1 MIKKYK
7 SYIQTSLRYQSFQKL
22 EKKLR
27 ILLSIFLANV
37 TVLTDLLIIVVFSR
51 ILGKDLTSE
60 NVIVDFVLNNKY
72 LLPIII
78 IFRFIAI
85 YIEKTNIQLL
95 VLQIMQN
102 LKDYII
108 REVYKKGNFSVADA
122 TFYTGTF
129 SIHMSIFTVLLPLF
143 KQYNSVNNLF
153 NLFIHLD
160 LRTVCFIIGGLFL
173 IPTKYLLELVKVYS

>member
-1 MIKKYK
+1 MNIKKPCFFLILINFK
-7 SYIQTSLRYQSFQKL
+7 VLKKEQINSKVGK
-22 EKKLR
+22 KKLR

-85 YIEKTNIQLL
+85 YIEKTTARFEGT
-95 VLQIMQN
+95 LQS
-102 LKDYII
+102 K
-108 REVYKKGNFSVADA
+108 
-122 TFYTGTF
+122 
-129 SIHMSIFTVLLPLF
+129 
-143 KQYNSVNNLF
+143 
-153 NLFIHLD
+153 
-160 LRTVCFIIGGLFL
+160 
-173 IPTKYLLELVKVYS
+173 

>member
-1 MIKKYK
+1 MIKK
-7 SYIQTSLRYQSFQKL
+7 IQELYTDIVKVSKL
-22 EKKLR
+22 SKVGKKKLR

-122 TFYTGTF
+122 TFTQAPFRFIYLL
-129 SIHMSIFTVLLPLF
+129 FTVLLPL
-143 KQYNSVNNLF
+143 S
-153 NLFIHLD
+153 
-160 LRTVCFIIGGLFL
+160 
-173 IPTKYLLELVKVYS
+173 